1 MDCTYDPSV
10 DAFYFGFNTE
20 RETHHSTQH
29 HPEIIIHYDRTGS
42 PIGLEVLN
50 ARKFLPKAAL
60 TNVPLPNPL
69 LSLEDAA
76 NQIGLDPATMRQ
88 QILKKRIRATK
99 IHRQWWVEWS
109 ALDEYLASRAPQ
121 GRRSKKKKALAAR

>member
-1 MDCTYDPSV
+1 MECSYDPSV
-10 DAFYFGFNTE
+10 DAFYVGF
-20 RETHHSTQH
+20 ETNRKQDHSVHHY
-29 HPEIIIHYDRTGS
+29 PDIILDYDSEGL
-42 PIGLEVLN
+42 PIGVEVLS
-50 ARKFLPKAAL
+50 ASKYLPKAAL

-76 NQIGLDPATMRQ
+76 KQIGLDPATMRQ
-88 QILKKRIRATK
+88 QILKKRIRAKK

-121 GRRSKKKKALAAR
+121 GRRSKKKKALASR